1 MAKRSADYANAAI
14 AAAEKEARIS
24 LRAWVVPAKT
34 QFTQLEIGNVIR
46 IEIQAVNNGRTP
58 AINATTD
65 FQSEVFLKGL
75 PRPII
80 KPFPVEPEPLG
91 KATVRSGGTILISLD
106 LFLLTDE
113 KLKQIDSGQLIIRV
127 HGKTWYE
134 DVFNHRHW
142 MTICREYDESS
153 KGFTPCD
160 VEGEQIDSDPE

>member
-1 MAKRSADYANAAI
+1 MILFIEDESLSRHGFASILRANGYQVAEAENGVEALAKRSADYANAAI

-91 KATVRSGGTILISLD
+91 TNCWQSKCPRR
-106 LFLLTDE
+106 
-113 KLKQIDSGQLIIRV
+113 DSNSRPQ
-127 HGKTWYE
+127 
-134 DVFNHRHW
+134 D
-142 MTICREYDESS
+142 
-153 KGFTPCD
+153 
-160 VEGEQIDSDPE
+160 